1 MSPNAPVRGSAPTAP
16 AAGATAPG
24 TRAGAA
30 ASATPAAA
38 AAPEGHSAGARVPCP
53 APIVP
58 ASGAPRLTVPAASA
72 GGARQ
77 AGPLG
82 APEAD
87 AAPQS
92 TRGGTAAAP
101 TLRRSR
107 RALLRR
113 RSSPAVAQR
122 MAPTPRRSRRPLL
135 RRRSWQAACHL
146 PVEPAV
152 RRREHRRSSPA
163 MLRAAH
169 AGCRCGAPFP
179 RLSGVTSGYATGG
192 AAAIG
197 IRSPGAA
204 AILLT
209 CYRSTTCCRLPRV
222 AARNRTISRALPTT
236 ACATATDQRRRRS
249 RRGSAT
255 STPWPRSE
263 LAARC
268 GLLQAVVD
276 PRTPVGGNP
285 LWLGCPRTGAG
296 GERPGSVR
304 GPSRPACC
312 RVRGICKSCC
322 SCGTIRSYASCRRA
336 RSRPSRTRCSIPTRS
351 WPIPLAPAGH
361 LRPRHHSVRSAQRGP
376 VRVTTG

>member
-179 RLSGVTSGYATGG
+179 RLSGVTSGYATGALLLSG
-192 AAAIG
+192 SAHRAPL
-197 IRSPGAA
+197 RFFSP
-204 AILLT
+204 
-209 CYRSTTCCRLPRV
+209 
-222 AARNRTISRALPTT
+222 
-236 ACATATDQRRRRS
+236 ATDRPPAAGCRGWRPGTGQSRVLCPPPHAPRLRTSAAGGAVEVARPP
-249 RRGSAT
+249 RRG
-255 STPWPRSE
+255 
-263 LAARC
+263 
-268 GLLQAVVD
+268 
-276 PRTPVGGNP
+276 
-285 LWLGCPRTGAG
+285 
-296 GERPGSVR
+296 
-304 GPSRPACC
+304 
-312 RVRGICKSCC
+312 RV
-322 SCGTIRSYASCRRA
+322 
-336 RSRPSRTRCSIPTRS
+336 RS
-351 WPIPLAPAGH
+351 WPPVAGSCK
-361 LRPRHHSVRSAQRGP
+361 LSSIRERLSAVILYGSVARGRAQAASDLDLFVVHRGP
-376 VRVTTG
+376 RAAVFEVSASRAAVAGPSARMRVADAQGPDRAVRGVPYRLGAGRYPWLLLDICDHGIILFDPRSVGRSG